1 MTATLLLIALFLLL
15 LAMGTPVGMSL
26 GASALAAWLLT
37 TDASPMLAVQRLYAG
52 ADSFPL
58 LAVPLFITAGEIMST
73 GGISQRIVRL
83 ADALVGHLPGNLGLV
98 CVTASMI
105 FAGISGSAAA
115 DVAAVGAIM
124 IPALA
129 KRGYDPARAAALQ
142 AAAGSMGVVI
152 PPSIPAIIYGALS
165 GASVSRLFLAGVL
178 PGLLMAVSL
187 SLVWIW
193 LNRHETSARRPFS
206 GRELKAALADGAWAL
221 GVPVVVLTGILSGMS
236 TATESA
242 AMALAYAMLV
252 GLFIY
257 KKLKLKDVPGLILS
271 SGLMSGVVMFM
282 ICAANIFGWLLTF
295 NQASEQLVSALLGL
309 SRDPAILLLLIN
321 VILLLAGCILETTA
335 ALILFVPVFLPLTAH
350 LGITEVQFGI
360 IIILNL
366 AIGMLTPP
374 VGVCLFVSCALGKVG
389 LASVSRAVL
398 PFLLV
403 LLPDLVLVCT
413 VPALTNLPFLY

>member
-37 TDASPMLAVQRLYAG
+37 ADASPMLAMQRLYAG

-165 GASVSRLFLAGVL
+165 SASVSRLFLAGVL

-282 ICAANIFGWLLTF
+282 ICAANMFGWLLTF

-403 LLPDLVLVCT
+403 LLLDLVLVCT

>member
-15 LAMGTPVGMSL
+15 LAMGTPVGMSM

-403 LLPDLVLVCT
+403 LLLDLVLVCT

>member
-1 MTATLLLIALFLLL
+1 MTATWLLIALFLLL
-15 LAMGTPVGMSL
+15 LAIGTPVGMSL

-37 TDASPMLAVQRLYAG
+37 ADASPMLAMQRLYAG

-58 LAVPLFITAGEIMST
+58 LAVPLFIMAGEIMSA

-98 CVTASMI
+98 CITASMI

-124 IPALA
+124 IPALVR
-129 KRGYDPARAAALQ
+129 RGYAPARSAALQ
-142 AAAGSMGVVI
+142 AAAGSMGVII

-165 GASVSRLFLAGVL
+165 GASVSRLFMAGLL
-178 PGLLMAVSL
+178 PGLLMAASL
-187 SLVWIW
+187 SLIWIW

-206 GRELKAALADGAWAL
+206 GRELKAALADGVWAL
-221 GVPVVVLTGILSGMS
+221 GVPVVVLAGILSGMS

-242 AMALAYAMLV
+242 AMALAYAVLV

-257 KKLKLKDVPGLILS
+257 KELTFKSIPGLILS

-282 ICAANIFGWLLTF
+282 ICTANMFGWLLTF
-295 NQASEQLVSALLGL
+295 NQASEHLVGAMLAL
-309 SRDPAILLLLIN
+309 SRDPTILLLLIN
-321 VILLLAGCILETTA
+321 LILLLAGCLLETTA
-335 ALILFVPVFLPLTAH
+335 ALILFVPVFLPLTPH

-389 LASVSRAVL
+389 LAQVSRAVL

-403 LLPDLVLVCT
+403 LLLDLVLVCAI
-413 VPALTNLPFLY
+413 PALTNLPFLY

>member
-282 ICAANIFGWLLTF
+282 ICAANMFGWLLTF

-309 SRDPAILLLLIN
+309 SRDPAILLLLLN

-403 LLPDLVLVCT
+403 LLLDLVLVCT

>member
-1 MTATLLLIALFLLL
+1 MTATWLLIALFVLL
-15 LAMGTPVGMSL
+15 LAIGTPVGMSL

-37 TDASPMLAVQRLYAG
+37 ADASPMLAVQRLYAG

-58 LAVPLFITAGEIMST
+58 LAVPLFIMAGEIMSA
-73 GGISQRIVRL
+73 GGISRRIVRL

-124 IPALA
+124 IPALVR
-129 KRGYDPARAAALQ
+129 RGYAPARAAALQ
-142 AAAGSMGVVI
+142 AAAGSMGVII

-165 GASVSRLFLAGVL
+165 GASVSRLFMAGLL

-193 LNRHETSARRPFS
+193 LHRHENSARRPFS
-206 GRELKAALADGAWAL
+206 GRELKAALADGVWAL
-221 GVPVVVLTGILSGMS
+221 GVPIVVLTGIFSGMS

-242 AMALAYAMLV
+242 ALALAYAALA

-257 KKLKLKDVPGLILS
+257 KELTLKNIPNLILS
-271 SGLMSGVVMFM
+271 AGVMSGVVMFM
-282 ICAANIFGWLLTF
+282 ICAANMFGWLLTF
-295 NQASEQLVSALLGL
+295 NRASEHLVNILLAF
-309 SRDPAILLLLIN
+309 SRDPGLLLLFIN
-321 VILLLAGCILETTA
+321 VILLLAGCLLETTA
-335 ALILFVPVFLPLTAH
+335 ALILFVPVFLPLIPP
-350 LGITEVQFGI
+350 LGISEVQFGV

-374 VGVCLFVSCALGKVG
+374 VGVCLFVSCALGKVE
-389 LASVSRAVL
+389 LAQVSRAVL
-398 PFLLV
+398 PFLLI
-403 LLPDLVLVCT
+403 LMLDLVLVCT
-413 VPALTNLPFLY
+413 IPALTTLHFLY

>member
-282 ICAANIFGWLLTF
+282 ICAANMFGWLLTF

>member
-165 GASVSRLFLAGVL
+165 SASVSRLFLAGVL

-282 ICAANIFGWLLTF
+282 ICAANMFGWLLTF